1 LQIAIKTD
9 TEERFVVCYADNLT
23 DFEVGKL
30 VSFRCEL
37 MWNRGVST

>member
-1 LQIAIKTD
+1 LQIAVKTD

-23 DFEVGKL
+23 DFEVDKL
-30 VSFRCEL
+30 VSFHCEL

>member
-1 LQIAIKTD
+1 MAVKTD
-9 TEERFVVCYADNLT
+9 TEERFVVSYADDLT

-30 VSFRCEL
+30 VSFCCEL